1 MKHRITMTVNGIE
14 RELHVEPHRMLLE
27 VLRED
32 LSLTGTNYS
41 CGTGDCGSCV
51 VEVDG
56 NVVNSCITLAVEV
69 DGCEVTTVEG
79 LAEGV
84 RPEQLDVIQR
94 AYIDAGAVQC
104 GYCTPGFLMAT
115 RAFLRTNP
123 DPSDEDIRVAFEG
136 HLCRCT
142 GYTKIK
148 QAIVDAARVMRE
160 GEVQS

>member
-1 MKHRITMTVNGIE
+1 MKHLLTMTVNGIR
-14 RELHVEPHRMLLE
+14 REILVEPQRMLLE

-32 LSLTGTNYS
+32 LQLTGTNYS

-56 NVVNSCITLAVEV
+56 QVINSCITLAVEV
-69 DGCEVTTVEG
+69 DGCDITTVEG
-79 LAEGV
+79 LSEGT

-94 AYIDAGAVQC
+94 AYMEAGAVQC

-123 DPSDEDIRVAFEG
+123 DPSDDDIRVAFEG

-148 QAIVDAARVMRE
+148 QAIVDAARIIRE
-160 GEVQS
+160 EEVQA